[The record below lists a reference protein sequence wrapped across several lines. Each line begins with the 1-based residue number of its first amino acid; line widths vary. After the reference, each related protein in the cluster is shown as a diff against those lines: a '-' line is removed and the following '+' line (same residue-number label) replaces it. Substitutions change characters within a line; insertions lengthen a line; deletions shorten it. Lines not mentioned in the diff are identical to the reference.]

1 MKRLLPI
8 VGPRSGYCAVL
19 ALLLAVVV
27 GCGQKTVPHAVR
39 FDFDVEVVA
48 GAPVRLGDVVIGR
61 VSVVRRRS
69 DETIAY
75 VEISEEYADRVTLR
89 SDFVLRRES
98 LASSSR
104 YLELISRD
112 GPTAPPQSEFEGR
125 VGLADAVAQ
134 LIEGFREAIEDPELR
149 REAEEL
155 GRRMQDVAREGRE
168 SWDRLRP
175 ELELEAEALL
185 REAERR
191 GAGAADAVRRELE
204 RLKEEWEAAGDDGPI

>member
-19 ALLLAVVV
+19 ALLLAVAVVV
-27 GCGQKTVPHAVR
+27 GCGGKTVPHAVR

-48 GAPVRLGDVVIGR
+48 GAPVRLGDLIIGR
-61 VSVVRRRS
+61 VSVVRRRN

-125 VGLADAVAQ
+125 VGLAEAVEQ

-149 REAEEL
+149 REAE
-155 GRRMQDVAREGRE
+155 
-168 SWDRLRP
+168 
-175 ELELEAEALL
+175 ALL

-191 GAGAADAVRRELE
+191 GAGAVDAVRRKLE
-204 RLKEEWEAAGDDGPI
+204 RLKEEWEVAGDDGPI

>member
-1 MKRLLPI
+1 M
-8 VGPRSGYCAVL
+8 L
-19 ALLLAVVV
+19 ALLLAVAVVV
-27 GCGQKTVPHAVR
+27 GCGGKTVPHAVR

-48 GAPVRLGDVVIGR
+48 GAPVRLGDLIIGR
-61 VSVVRRRS
+61 ISVVRRRN

-125 VGLADAVAQ
+125 VGLAEAVEQ

-149 REAEEL
+149 REAE
-155 GRRMQDVAREGRE
+155 
-168 SWDRLRP
+168 
-175 ELELEAEALL
+175 ALL

-191 GAGAADAVRRELE
+191 GAGAVDAVRRELE
-204 RLKEEWEAAGDDGPI
+204 RLKEEWEVAGDDGPI